1 MPAYVGDLQVR
12 GTLKPDKFD
21 PPASCIDSAAIED
34 AAGIEA
40 TKIEQQIVA
49 RYQQPDG
56 TTVAAART
64 IIHQA
69 FGANGTLKELHVT
82 MKSKCTGGTS
92 KVQVMIKKNG
102 TDMLAS
108 ALEHTQAD
116 ANFSDILTATFV
128 SAPYVRGDVF
138 EVVITPVTGG
148 GTVGQGLGV
157 TLIAREDAE

>member
-1 MPAYVGDLQVR
+1 MSALIGDLQVR
-12 GTLKPDKFD
+12 GRLSADSFT
-21 PPASCIDSAAIED
+21 PPSECIND
-34 AAGIEA
+34 AAVEASAGIKA
-40 TKIEQQIVA
+40 TKVEQQIVA

-69 FGANGTLKELHVT
+69 FGTSGTLKELHVT
-82 MKSKCTGGTS
+82 LKSKCSGGTS
-92 KVQVMIKKNG
+92 KVQVMLKKNG

-116 ANFSDILTATFV
+116 ANFSDVLVASFV
-128 SAPYVRGDVF
+128 SASYVRGDVF

-157 TLIAREDAE
+157 SLIARETPE